1 MNRELLKKLLFCCN
15 ILVCVFFCC
24 FLRFDFVNWV
34 IIFLLVDRQFEV
46 EEVFLLRKRN
56 APGVFSFHL
65 LSLSLSLSLSGSS
78 HLAAEWS

>member
-46 EEVFLLRKRN
+46 EEVFLLRKKN

-65 LSLSLSLSLSGSS
+65 LSLSLSGSS